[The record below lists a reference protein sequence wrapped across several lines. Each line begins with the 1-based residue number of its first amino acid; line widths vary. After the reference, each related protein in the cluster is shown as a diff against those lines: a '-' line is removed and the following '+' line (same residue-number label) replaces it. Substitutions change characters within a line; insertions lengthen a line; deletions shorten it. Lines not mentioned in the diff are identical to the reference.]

1 MRARNIKPDFFKNEN
16 LAEIPHQTR
25 LLFIGLWC
33 YADREGY
40 LEARP
45 KKIKAEIFPYEE
57 INITESLAT
66 LAVSGFIHVY
76 ASSGNYPV
84 IKILNF
90 NKHQRPHYN
99 EKPSILKNII
109 DTSNQGIKHLQPR
122 KEALGSD
129 IMIDD
134 IMIPDIRNDD
144 SKDIHAR
151 KPKKQKQAPVPIPE
165 CVAIYKDVFHYSL
178 NPAARKEVESVVG
191 SNGNLVLWRE
201 ILTGWALKGWNPR
214 NLNGMLECFK
224 AGKIGD
230 KPKFKSKYDENIE
243 AIERSIRKAREA
255 NNGNA
260 GGSKQIAGNVGDIVP
275 GKKG

>member
-1 MRARNIKPDFFKNEN
+1 MRARNIKPDFFKNET

-66 LAVSGFIHVY
+66 LAVSGFIHIY

-109 DTSNQGIKHLQPR
+109 DTSNQGIKHLQPK

-151 KPKKQKQAPVPIPE
+151 KPKKQKQASVPIPE
-165 CVAIYKDVFHYSL
+165 CVAIYKDIFHYSL

-191 SNGNLVLWRE
+191 SNGNLELWRE

-230 KPKFKSKYDENIE
+230 KPKFKSTNEGKTEAQIRLERKKMTDE
-243 AIERSIRKAREA
+243 IERA
-255 NNGNA
+255 A
-260 GGSKQIAGNVGDIVP
+260 GGLAGVFGA
-275 GKKG
+275 KE